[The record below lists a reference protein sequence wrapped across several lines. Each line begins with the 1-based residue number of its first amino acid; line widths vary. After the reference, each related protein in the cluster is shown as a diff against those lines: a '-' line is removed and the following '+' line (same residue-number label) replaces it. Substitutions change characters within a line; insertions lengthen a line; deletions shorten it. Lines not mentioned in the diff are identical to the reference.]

1 MATPHIESDLK
12 DIAKIVLMPG
22 DPLRAKY
29 IADNFLENVKMVNT
43 VRNMYGYTGYY
54 KGTKVTVFA
63 SGMGIPSIG
72 IYAFELYK
80 FYNVEKIIRIGTCG
94 SNNKDIKILDV
105 ILASSSYSLSTFPL
119 LFDKDTEKEYFASD
133 SLNDVIEKTAS
144 KLNMKINVGKI
155 ITSDVFNPY
164 VDYQKYMSN
173 YPSDLN
179 SLGTEME
186 TFCLFYLAHKLN
198 KEASCLLTV
207 VDSPF
212 DERQISSSDRQN
224 SLNTMI
230 ELALESITFFDK

>member
-1 MATPHIESDLK
+1 MATPHIESNIE
-12 DIAKIVLMPG
+12 DIAKTVLMPG

-29 IADNFLENVKMVNT
+29 IADNFLENVKVVNT

-54 KGTKVTVFA
+54 KGYKITVFA

-94 SNNKDIKILDV
+94 TNNENIKLLDV
-105 ILASSSYSLSTFPL
+105 ILASSSYSLSSFPL
-119 LFDKDTEKEYFASD
+119 LFDKDTDKEYFASNT
-133 SLNDVIEKTAS
+133 LNEQIKSTADR
-144 KLNMKINVGKI
+144 LNIKINEGRV

-164 VDYQKYMSN
+164 VDYEKYMSN

-179 SLGTEME
+179 SLGSEME
-186 TFCLFYLAHKLN
+186 SFCLFYLAYKLK
-198 KEASCLLTV
+198 KEAACLLTV

-212 DERQISSSDRQN
+212 DSRVVSSSDRQN
-224 SLNTMI
+224 SLDAMI
-230 ELALESITFFDK
+230 KLALESSIFDK